1 MSIHYKYHS
10 SLNKVGTKLPITGS
24 CRSFISIIVPNLHH
38 QCVHFEGFVSI
49 LYKYHSSLDSYH
61 QTLLLLKCRSFISII
76 VPWLCRT
83 IKMHKDGRCRSFISI
98 IVPLNK
104 MKLSSTQDIVSILYK
119 YHSSLKLLKL
129 ITLIFYTSVDPL

>member
-1 MSIHYKYHS
+1 MKNINVSILYKYHS
-10 SLNKVGTKLPITGS
+10 SQLSVVEQYDCIM
-24 CRSFISIIVPNLHH
+24 
-38 QCVHFEGFVSI
+38 VSI